1 MGSPR
6 RLVEPRTGRRWLGRK
21 GPHGQR
27 RGRRPTFHKKPG
39 FLAKKETD
47 PVFALPSPGVVRLQ
61 RTRGTVDLLAP
72 TCPSWV
78 CAASP
83 RTCWCLVWA
92 GRRALMSHA
101 SIAWGYG
108 HLESQL
114 PVFLNSRKGLGD
126 TGVGVCLGPKS
137 QEVGEGPHLPAT
149 QYLPIRAERDPSS
162 QAGSSL
168 VTANTH

>member
-1 MGSPR
+1 M
-6 RLVEPRTGRRWLGRK
+6 EPRTGRRWLGRK

-101 SIAWGYG
+101 SIAWATW
-108 HLESQL
+108 S
-114 PVFLNSRKGLGD
+114 PSFLSSSTPGKGLGIL
-126 TGVGVCLGPKS
+126 VLVC
-137 QEVGEGPHLPAT
+137 A
-149 QYLPIRAERDPSS
+149 
-162 QAGSSL
+162 
-168 VTANTH
+168 